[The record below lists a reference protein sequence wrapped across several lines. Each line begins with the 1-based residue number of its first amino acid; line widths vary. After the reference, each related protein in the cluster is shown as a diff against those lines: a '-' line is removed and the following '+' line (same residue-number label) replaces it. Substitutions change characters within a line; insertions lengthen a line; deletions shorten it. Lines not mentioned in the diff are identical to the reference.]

1 MFFLD
6 FEDKLENLNTEKEI
20 LIKSSKFKNI
30 DISSK
35 IKTIESKELK
45 ELEKIYKNLSPWQ
58 IVKIARHPKRPK
70 TLDYIHNLFTDFTY
84 LSGDRLYSEDKS
96 IVSGIGKI
104 GDCSFMILGNEKGH
118 DM

>member
-20 LIKSSKFKNI
+20 LIKSSKVKNI

-35 IKTIESKELK
+35 IKTIEGKELK

-70 TLDYIHNLFTDFTY
+70 TLDSPVHEPTLKYDLNISVFINGLFCCTTY
-84 LSGDRLYSEDKS
+84 YFYL
-96 IVSGIGKI
+96 
-104 GDCSFMILGNEKGH
+104 
-118 DM
+118 

>member
-20 LIKSSKFKNI
+20 LIKSSKVKNI

-70 TLDYIHNLFTDFTY
+70 TLDYIHNLLPILLICLVIDCI
-84 LSGDRLYSEDKS
+84 L
-96 IVSGIGKI
+96 KI
-104 GDCSFMILGNEKGH
+104 NLLLAV
-118 DM
+118 